1 MSILK
6 VDEIQDTAGKK
17 ILQNTGGVL
26 QVVEGTRTDG
36 TNTASSS
43 YVDAGLSATITPT
56 SSSSKV
62 LVVVAAGFGNT
73 SSSKNNNVRIVRG
86 STEVRSFSRVGFCGA
101 GHINA
106 HQVFTI
112 LDSPSTTSA
121 TTYKVQYMTDGGNFR
136 INDSSGDTSV
146 ATITLIEISA

>member
-1 MSILK
+1 M
-6 VDEIQDTAGKK
+6 
-17 ILQNTGGVL
+17 L

-86 STEVRSFSRVGFCGA
+86 STEVRSFSRVGFA
-101 GHINA
+101 GRQDMSMPIR
-106 HQVFTI
+106 F
-112 LDSPSTTSA
+112 LP
-121 TTYKVQYMTDGGNFR
+121 F
-136 INDSSGDTSV
+136 
-146 ATITLIEISA
+146 